1 MKKQRTDLKV
11 RLVLDVIGATLTWLG
26 IAGIAGASEGEGSM
40 TVALVVFII
49 GLAEVV
55 WSYER

>member
-26 IAGIAGASEGEGSM
+26 IAGIAGAAEGEGSL

>member
-49 GLAEVV
+49 GLAEVA
-55 WSYER
+55 WSYQR